1 MKMFKQ
7 GLQLRALWCGAAAA
21 LMLSACGGGS
31 SQVEPFKPTRMIAL
45 GDETSLITPT
55 GKKYSVNALVAQT
68 DATLPDVLDC
78 KSNPIWV
85 QTMANGFGLVFPQCN
100 PDNVV
105 TTNGVIYAQV
115 GAKVAD
121 VKAQIDAHLASG
133 SFNPKDLVTVLVGMH
148 DVLELYGQ
156 YPAQSQG
163 TLLAQAE
170 QRGQALADQVNRIV
184 NANGRA
190 IFVLMPDMG
199 LSPFA
204 LTEKANKPATGTDQD
219 RAAFLT
225 SLSARFN
232 SKLRLG
238 VINDGRL
245 IGLVNGAEMTQL
257 IATFPGGYGF
267 ANIDK
272 PACNVVLPDCTTKTM
287 NSTTDSAGTVSAA
300 DGLTWLWADD
310 IHFGPG
316 MHSRL
321 GGTAYSAASIHP
333 F

>member
-7 GLQLRALWCGAAAA
+7 GARLRTLWCGAAATLLLA
-21 LMLSACGGGS
+21 ACGGGGG
-31 SQVEPFKPTRMIAL
+31 QVEPFAPTRIIAL
-45 GDETSLITPT
+45 GDELSLITPT
-55 GKKYSVNALVAQT
+55 SKKYSVNALVTQT
-68 DATLPDVLDC
+68 DTTLPDKLDC
-78 KSNPIWV
+78 KTYPIWV
-85 QTMANGFGLVFPQCN
+85 QTVATNFGLVFPQCN

-105 TTNGVIYAQV
+105 TTNGVMYAQV

-133 SFNPKDLVTVLVGMH
+133 SFNPKDLVTVLVGMN

-156 YPAQSQG
+156 FPAQSQA
-163 TLLAQAE
+163 TLLALAE
-170 QRGQALADQVNRIV
+170 QRGQALAEQVNRIV
-184 NANGRA
+184 NANGRS
-190 IFVLMPDMG
+190 IFVLIPDMG
-199 LSPFA
+199 LTPFA
-204 LTEKANKPATGTDQD
+204 LAEKANKPASGSDLN

-245 IGLVNGAEMTQL
+245 IGLVNGGEMTQL

-272 PACNVVLPDCTTKTM
+272 PACNVALPDCTTKTLT
-287 NSTTDSAGTVSAA
+287 STTDAAGTVTKA
-300 DGLTWLWADD
+300 DALTWLWADD
-310 IHFGPG
+310 TRFGAG
-316 MHSRL
+316 MHARL
-321 GGTAYSAASIHP
+321 GSTAYQAASIHP